1 VIICEPQIKPSLE
14 VQAIARAHR
23 MGQVN
28 KVQVHRLILPSS
40 VDEKV
45 LVMLHRKQQDF
56 DAFARESELANI
68 SEAAKSI
75 ITEERGRLG
84 ITSNS
89 EIIINDLEAGDDDE
103 SK

>member
-1 VIICEPQIKPSLE
+1 
-14 VQAIARAHR
+14 

-40 VDEKV
+40 VDEKM

-75 ITEERGRLG
+75 ITEERDRLG